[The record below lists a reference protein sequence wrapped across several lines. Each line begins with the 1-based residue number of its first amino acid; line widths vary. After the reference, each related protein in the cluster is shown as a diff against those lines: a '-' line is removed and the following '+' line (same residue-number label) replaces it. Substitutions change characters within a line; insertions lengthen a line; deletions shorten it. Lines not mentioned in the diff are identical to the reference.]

1 MTGLERFIFYFILFY
16 LLYVC
21 VCIGRRQSVRI
32 WVGEGP
38 LFKHADDNLSATIS
52 NAFIWYGALLLLRRR
67 ATRERE
73 RERERSVRVC
83 ICSPAF
89 VCVILSRWAFELFR
103 RRGIPQLRLSG
114 SSIVAHAMTISREKE
129 SFCPAHTHTVDLVVG
144 RGYRMSLSSL
154 LQVQKYPSA
163 ARALAPIPNLC
174 STVTLNWWWMDDTHT
189 T

>member
-1 MTGLERFIFYFILFY
+1 MC
-16 LLYVC
+16 VC
-21 VCIGRRQSVRI
+21 VLAGGRAYAYESER
-32 WVGEGP
+32 GP
-38 LFKHADDNLSATIS
+38 FLNMQMIIS
-52 NAFIWYGALLLLRRR
+52 RRR
-67 ATRERE
+67 YQMHLFDMVRCCCCAEEPPERERE

-174 STVTLNWWWMDDTHT
+174 STVTLN
-189 T
+189 